1 MPKGSEALTNA
12 RREEIINACERLYE
26 TMSFKEVTIKEI
38 GQATTFTRT
47 SIYNYFQTKEE
58 IFLALIEREFTR
70 WNDALEAA
78 LARAQEF
85 SREALAELFAD
96 TLSERMLM
104 LKILSMNM
112 FEIEAHSRLECLVA
126 FKHAFARSFALVDAL
141 LQKGQ
146 PVLDDNARQA
156 FIYAF
161 FPFMYGIYPYT
172 QTTEKQRAA
181 VQAIGFEFTYYTPHE
196 MILQT
201 ARKLLAVCP

>member
-12 RREEIINACERLYE
+12 RREEIINACEKLYE

-78 LARAQEF
+78 LAQALVF
-85 SREALAELFAD
+85 SRETLAELLAD

-112 FEIEAHSRLECLVA
+112 FDIEAHSRLACLID
-126 FKHAFARSFALVDAL
+126 FKRAFARSFALVDAL
-141 LQKGQ
+141 LQKGE
-146 PVLDDNARQA
+146 PALNDSARQA

-172 QTTEKQRAA
+172 QTTEKQRVA
-181 VQAIGFEFTYYTPHE
+181 VQTIGFDFTYYTPRE

-201 ARKLLAVCP
+201 VRKLLAVCP

>member
-12 RREEIINACERLYE
+12 RREEIINACEKLYE

-70 WNDALEAA
+70 WNEALETS
-78 LARAQEF
+78 LMQSVTL
-85 SREALAELFAD
+85 SREELAEILAD

-104 LKILSMNM
+104 LKILSINM
-112 FEIEAHSRLECLVA
+112 FDIEAHSRLDCLID
-126 FKHAFARSFALVDAL
+126 FKRAFAQSFALVDAL
-141 LQKGQ
+141 LQKTQ
-146 PVLDDNARQA
+146 PALDEEARQA

-172 QTTEKQRAA
+172 ATTEKQRAA
-181 VQAIGFEFTYYTPHE
+181 VQAIGFKFTYYTPRD

-201 ARKLLAVCP
+201 ARNMLAVCP